1 MCSLHIQE
9 TCGNII
15 LDICVILDCQVVEY
29 RGERV
34 RGSVA
39 DLREIRYNKEGKD
52 CYVSDLVDLNVGDYA
67 TLCSATYYLDL
78 CNTKTC

>member
-1 MCSLHIQE
+1 M
-9 TCGNII
+9 
-15 LDICVILDCQVVEY
+15 EY

-52 CYVSDLVDLNVGDYA
+52 CYVSDLADLNVGNYA
-67 TLCSATYYLDL
+67 TPFMVFSVTYYLEL
-78 CNTKTC
+78 CNAISF

>member
-1 MCSLHIQE
+1 
-9 TCGNII
+9 
-15 LDICVILDCQVVEY
+15 VEY

-52 CYVSDLVDLNVGDYA
+52 CYVSDLVDLNVGNYA
-67 TLCSATYYLDL
+67 TPFMVFSVTYYLEF
-78 CNTKTC
+78 CNAKTF